1 MRVWVWAI
9 PGLVVTEY
17 FGFSFGE
24 EGQKLLRLAA
34 RGNHQTALETFQT
47 LSYRPMGEEQVAF
60 VTTLLAIRAT
70 DVAVGVAHTLFREN
84 PDSVDA
90 AYLHALAE
98 VYAGREDAAI
108 RIAGDATNRLGQNP
122 RLHTVV
128 GLAMMSV
135 GSLQNAGSILQAALQ
150 QQAAPI
156 VFAYLA
162 EVLRLMGRTKDALAV
177 FQRCFAAGCTDAEA
191 FFLAGNTHY
200 DDGQIDLA
208 IQYYD
213 KALAQKPWYMDAHDT
228 LNKTLWEHGQRDRF
242 LQSFD
247 VASNAVPDLLELK
260 LRQAHYRIMA
270 GKLELAANEL
280 ENCLTTFGPNAR
292 TLAELATVKEQLDA
306 SFDVMSLYEQ
316 AWQLDARNI
325 GVIKRFSQA
334 LISNAQYT
342 RAADVLNG
350 RNAEDQFD
358 QECLGLLAVCNS
370 HINTAE
376 ATRVNDYEGL
386 VQVFDLPLPEGHA
399 SLETFNQTLLEALQ
413 PMHRSDIAPI
423 DQTLVR
429 GTQTHG
435 NLFQTDNTTIKS
447 LEESLKTCI
456 HNYVNH
462 LKQTGPGEF
471 RDRITDGFDFSGAW
485 SVQLSDG
492 GFHNDH
498 VHTAGWISSVY
509 YVEVPDELDAETH
522 EGWLK
527 FGDVPFDPENT
538 GPHRYIE
545 PKPGRLVLFPS
556 YMFHGTVPIAAGK
569 RRTTI
574 AFDVVPY

>member
-1 MRVWVWAI
+1 MWVWVILGWIVAD
-9 PGLVVTEY
+9 Y

-24 EGQKLLRLAA
+24 VGQELLRRAA
-34 RGNHQTALETFQT
+34 RGEHQTALETFHSH
-47 LSYRPMGEEQVAF
+47 SYRPSGAEQDAF
-60 VTTLLAIRAT
+60 ITTLLAIRAT
-70 DVAVGVAHTLFREN
+70 DVAVGVAHALFREN

-90 AYLHALAE
+90 VYLHALAE
-98 VYAGREDAAI
+98 VYAGREDTAI
-108 RIAGDATNRLGQNP
+108 RIAGDATNRLGQHP

-162 EVLRLMGRTKDALAV
+162 EVLRLMGRTKDALGV

-191 FFLAGNTHY
+191 YFLAGNTHY

-208 IQYYD
+208 IQYYE

-228 LNKTLWEHGQRDRF
+228 LNKTLWEHGRRDRF

-247 VASNAVPDLLELK
+247 AASDALPDLLELR
-260 LRQAHYRIMA
+260 LRHAHYCIMA
-270 GKLELAANEL
+270 GKLDLAASTL
-280 ENCLTTFGPNAR
+280 EDCLTTFGPNAR
-292 TLAELATVKEQLDA
+292 TLSELATVKEQLDT

-316 AWQLDARNI
+316 AWALDAHDI
-325 GVIKRFSQA
+325 GMIKRFSQA
-334 LISNAQYT
+334 LISKGRYA
-342 RAADVLNG
+342 RAADVLNA
-350 RNAEDQFD
+350 RSPEDQFD

-376 ATRVNDYEGL
+376 AARVNDYKGL
-386 VQVFDLPLPEGHA
+386 VQIFDLPLPEGQT
-399 SLETFNQTLLEALQ
+399 SLEVFNRTLLEALQ

-435 NLFQTDNTTIKS
+435 NLFQTNDTTIKS
-447 LEESLKTCI
+447 LEESLKVCI
-456 HNYVNH
+456 RDYIDH

-498 VHTAGWISSVY
+498 IHSAGWISSVY
-509 YVEVPDELDAETH
+509 YVEVPNELDAETH

-527 FGDVPFDPENT
+527 FGDVTFDPENK

-569 RRTTI
+569 RRTTV